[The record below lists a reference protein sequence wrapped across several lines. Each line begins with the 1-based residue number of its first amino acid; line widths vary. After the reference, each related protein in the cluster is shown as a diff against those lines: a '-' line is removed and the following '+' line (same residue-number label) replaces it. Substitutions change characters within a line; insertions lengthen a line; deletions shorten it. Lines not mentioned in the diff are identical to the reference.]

1 MDTLKD
7 AKRVGIRNI
16 ETEEL
21 IATYP
26 HKPVGTDAEIEKAVR
41 DWFYE
46 QDCGSEEKMKDKV
59 VEPLTEAELKSL
71 KSNRS

>member
-21 IATYP
+21 IVVYP

-41 DWFYE
+41 DWYYA
-46 QDCGSEEKMKDKV
+46 QDCAAEEKMRNAV
-59 VEPLTEAELKSL
+59 VEALTAVEIESL
-71 KSNRS
+71 

>member
-1 MDTLKD
+1 MDQLKD
-7 AKRVGIRNI
+7 VEKVGIRNI

-21 IATYP
+21 IAVYP
-26 HKPVGTDAEIEKAVR
+26 HKPEGTDAEIEKAVR

-46 QDCGSEEKMKDKV
+46 QDCGSEEKMRDKV

-71 KSNRS
+71 KSNQS

>member
-1 MDTLKD
+1 MNQLKD
-7 AKRVGIRNI
+7 AEKVGIRNI

-21 IATYP
+21 VAVYP
-26 HKPVGTDAEIEKAVR
+26 YKPEGTDEEIEKAVK

-59 VEPLTEAELKSL
+59 VEPLTETELKSL
-71 KSNRS
+71 K